1 MSVHLLS
8 EREAA
13 GVEENYTP
21 IGTVYVEVVCCGNF
35 NVMIISSDIATGC
48 PVVFQKVPSL
58 FIPEPVDI
66 RAEAKYCTKTSG
78 KMIRC

>member
-21 IGTVYVEVVCCGNF
+21 IGTVYFECCVLWKLRCNDRKLGYRRW
-35 NVMIISSDIATGC
+35 VPGCISLGD
-48 PVVFQKVPSL
+48 VLV
-58 FIPEPVDI
+58 PEPVDI
-66 RAEAKYCTKTSG
+66 WADAKYCTKTSG